1 MYMQREN
8 IHKNIKLNKGAAN
21 IDQLSDRAQNT
32 VSGKE
37 LEAQAKLH
45 DAYLQFGQTILP
57 IYTQALVMA
66 SNALQGFTGW
76 MQQNVNI
83 RQPWKKRELRAS
95 YLLCTAAAR
104 KPKN

>member
-1 MYMQREN
+1 MQREN

-57 IYTQALVMA
+57 IYTQALVIA
-66 SNALQGFTGW
+66 TNANARFYRVDATEPYIGKSN
-76 MQQNVNI
+76 
-83 RQPWKKRELRAS
+83 
-95 YLLCTAAAR
+95 
-104 KPKN
+104 